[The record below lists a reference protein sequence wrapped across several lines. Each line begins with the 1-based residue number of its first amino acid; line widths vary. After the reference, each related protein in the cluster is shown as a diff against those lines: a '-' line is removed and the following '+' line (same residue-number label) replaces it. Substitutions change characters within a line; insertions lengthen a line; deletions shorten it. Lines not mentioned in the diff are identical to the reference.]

1 MMSLVG
7 CDRVDVVACDS
18 HPDFLSTELAEK
30 LSDEKSTPLVRVQ
43 HHHAHLAGLV
53 VDSGMDCNTDITCIT
68 ADGYGFGL
76 GGEAWGGEVLVGN
89 CRDFRRVGGLMPRN
103 IPGGDLAARYAVR
116 SLIGILDDVD
126 EVRRICDITRDALI
140 GPSMKATPANLDMMS
155 NAIER
160 NINVMKSSSAGRFL
174 DAVSAALGICFENS
188 YDGECPMKLEAVAK
202 ETSFRIEP
210 HIKTVEG
217 RLVLDTSDMLR
228 RIVEMKQARR
238 SVGELSYAAQDCLGR
253 GLAQVACIQAQETG
267 IPYVGFSGGVA
278 LNRIITAAVAQSVA
292 EEGLRLLLHEHFPPG
307 DGCVSLGQIAVASKS
322 M

>member
-1 MMSLVG
+1 
-7 CDRVDVVACDS
+7 
-18 HPDFLSTELAEK
+18 
-30 LSDEKSTPLVRVQ
+30 
-43 HHHAHLAGLV
+43 
-53 VDSGMDCNTDITCIT
+53 
-68 ADGYGFGL
+68 
-76 GGEAWGGEVLVGN
+76 
-89 CRDFRRVGGLMPRN
+89 
-103 IPGGDLAARYAVR
+103 
-116 SLIGILDDVD
+116 
-126 EVRRICDITRDALI
+126 
-140 GPSMKATPANLDMMS
+140 
-155 NAIER
+155 
-160 NINVMKSSSAGRFL
+160 
-174 DAVSAALGICFENS
+174 
-188 YDGECPMKLEAVAK
+188 MKLEAVAK